1 VTAASAKA
9 THFHRDGVEARN
21 RLDAVAVF
29 CRIEK
34 RPSRS
39 YVYGYGRVAT
49 ETPMRAFIIAL
60 VAVAVL
66 ATTWSFTLN
75 IFQQTAAQA
84 MTTGSARLDQ
94 QEAVNLLG
102 REG

>member
-1 VTAASAKA
+1 
-9 THFHRDGVEARN
+9 
-21 RLDAVAVF
+21 
-29 CRIEK
+29 
-34 RPSRS
+34 
-39 YVYGYGRVAT
+39 
-49 ETPMRAFIIAL
+49 MRAFVLAL

-66 ATTWSFTLN
+66 ATSWSYTLN
-75 IFQQTAAQA
+75 AFQETAAQN